1 MHIQSPA
8 GSYFRLFAP
17 GINSVGIYTSGFTV
31 FKVLNTPINAT
42 GNNLTLQI
50 SQFGSVDN
58 YIDFTINGTYSEIVN
73 RGPVTR
79 TLSVTGHVKR
89 DF

>member
-1 MHIQSPA
+1 M
-8 GSYFRLFAP
+8 
-17 GINSVGIYTSGFTV
+17 INLDRTKKLITYHKNLYLHF
-31 FKVLNTPINAT
+31 PEA

-50 SQFGSVDN
+50 SQFGAVNN
-58 YIDFTINGTYSEIVN
+58 YIDFTINGTYSDNVN
-73 RGPVTR
+73 GVAVTR

>member
-1 MHIQSPA
+1 MTKIYSLFSNFPA
-8 GSYFRLFAP
+8 A
-17 GINSVGIYTSGFTV
+17 
-31 FKVLNTPINAT
+31 

-50 SQFGSVDN
+50 SQFGAVNN
-58 YIDFTINGTYSEIVN
+58 YIDFTINGTYSDNVN
-73 RGPVTR
+73 GVAVTR

>member
-1 MHIQSPA
+1 LHFPEA
-8 GSYFRLFAP
+8 
-17 GINSVGIYTSGFTV
+17 
-31 FKVLNTPINAT
+31 

-50 SQFGSVDN
+50 SQFGAVNN
-58 YIDFTINGTYSEIVN
+58 YIDFTINGTYSDNVN
-73 RGPVTR
+73 GVAVTR